1 MDDSARVPHG
11 SSLPLHM
18 AMLQL
23 MNGYQVT
30 QLLYVTATLGIAD
43 HLVEGPKTAEELAE
57 IVGAN
62 PDALYRGLRALA
74 SLGVFTE
81 DTSRRFALTPL
92 ADLLQANHP
101 DSMRALI
108 IFQGEGPYQ
117 AWGEMM
123 YTMRTGAP
131 GFDHAYNMPQF
142 EYLAQHTDK
151 YAIFNQAMTENTM
164 RSVTHIVGAYTFPT
178 TGVIVDVGGGHGAF
192 IAAIL
197 RANPALRGALFDT
210 PDVVGGALRSLEEM
224 GVADRCTR
232 IAGDFFA
239 PPLPTGDIYTLR
251 QVIHDWDD
259 ERSVAILRNC
269 AQAMRPDGKVLVI
282 EAIIPPGNEPSRVKF
297 LDLQMLMMNGGRQRT
312 AEEYRQLYAAAGLS
326 MTQVFATASEFS
338 IVEGVRAE

>member
-1 MDDSARVPHG
+1 MDDSARISHG
-11 SSLPLHM
+11 SSLPPHV

-23 MNGYQVT
+23 IRGYQVT
-30 QLLYVTATLGIAD
+30 QLLYVTAALGIAD
-43 HLVEGPKTAEELAE
+43 HLVEGPKTAEELAG

-62 PDALYRGLRALA
+62 PDALYRGLRALV

-81 DTSRRFALTPL
+81 DTSRRFALTAL
-92 ADLLQANHP
+92 ADLLRTNHP
-101 DSMRALI
+101 NSMRALI
-108 IFQGEGPYQ
+108 IFQGKGPYR

-142 EYLAQHTDK
+142 EYLAQHADA
-151 YAIFNQAMTENTM
+151 YAVFNQAMTENTM
-164 RSVTHIVGAYTFPT
+164 RSATHIVGAYTFPT

-192 IAAIL
+192 LAAIL
-197 RANPALRGALFDT
+197 RANPALRGVLFDM
-210 PDVVGGALRSLEEM
+210 PDVVGGALSSLEET
-224 GVADRCTR
+224 GVADRCAR
-232 IAGDFFA
+232 IGGDFFA

-282 EAIIPPGNEPSRVKF
+282 EAIIPPGNAPSPVKF

-312 AEEYRQLYAAAGLS
+312 AEEYRQLYADAGLS
-326 MTQVFATASEFS
+326 MTQVIDTATD
-338 IVEGVRAE
+338 IVIIEGVRAK